1 MSESNKPTHFTNISH
16 QLNTWLL
23 SKWNTLWKFANLMF
37 SPSSFSLSFKKGTM
51 RVHTWSPLLVVEYVA
66 TTQIV
71 LLSQLIGHVSPFF
84 WAALHRVV
92 STVALNNIYGT
103 AAVKLLIYSYF
114 PYYYSFVRTNN
125 KLFIITWFVFV
136 LVLVSTT

>member
-1 MSESNKPTHFTNISH
+1 MMTPISIIVPYITTKKTMLPSIIDVRIKPTHFTNISH

-66 TTQIV
+66 PTQSV

-92 STVALNNIYGT
+92 STVPLNNM
-103 AAVKLLIYSYF
+103 
-114 PYYYSFVRTNN
+114 
-125 KLFIITWFVFV
+125 V
-136 LVLVSTT
+136 LPPSNY